1 MTQEELYVLSNPSF
15 PNLYKVGWTEGDS
28 EIRAEQLFTTGVPT
42 PFHVES
48 KWKLNNAKSFEKHI
62 HNLLDEFR
70 NNGMREFF
78 VIDKSNL
85 IEIIN
90 SEFEK
95 WKNID
100 TEKTT
105 MSKSYGPRVVIA
117 DIKTKFNDVEKK
129 AIDFINILDIN
140 DCFYDD
146 NRLDKIFRQK
156 SYGILDGNR
165 RYIEA
170 ELECLR
176 EIFVNIENNYDEIKK
191 DIGLKTLIE
200 DIKFVEKKVNDIHKL
215 VADMRDQLSSVL

>member
-48 KWKLNNAKSFEKHI
+48 KWKLNKAKSFEKHI

-117 DIKTKFNDVEKK
+117 DIKNKFNDVEKN